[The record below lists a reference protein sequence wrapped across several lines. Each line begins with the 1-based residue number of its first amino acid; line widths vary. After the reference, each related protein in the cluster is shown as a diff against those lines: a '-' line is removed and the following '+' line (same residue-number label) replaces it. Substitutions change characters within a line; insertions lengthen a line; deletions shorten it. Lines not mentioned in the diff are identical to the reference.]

1 MALGLLEVVRRLGHH
16 RVSSGTITIIEENR
30 HRAIELAL
38 YYDETLPDG
47 FEKDEA
53 LKALQAANQWANSA
67 VATRLDPTETALP
80 EDLPPG

>member
-1 MALGLLEVVRRLGHH
+1 MSLGMLEIVRRLGHH
-16 RVSSGTITIIEENR
+16 RVSPSTITIIEENR

-38 YYDETLPDG
+38 YYDGTLPDG
-47 FEKDEA
+47 FEKDRAIEA
-53 LKALQAANQWANSA
+53 VQIANQWANSS